1 MSFARAREAE
11 RVAAGFPALVLAAER
26 IAAGVR
32 VGPHG
37 RRRAGSGFSFWQ
49 SRPLSPHEPARRI
62 DWRLSARTGRPFVR
76 ETEWEAAQ
84 TVGLWHATD
93 AGMDWTGDPGRITKR
108 DRAAVLTLALAAL
121 LLRGGERIR
130 LLGSDAP
137 AIGGGARL
145 DAVAHA
151 MAELPAETV
160 PSPERLPRHARAVLI
175 GDWLRPV
182 EDTAALLRGFT
193 ARPVGGVLVQVLDP
207 AEMALAYSGR
217 MRLLAPAGGE
227 ALVIERAE
235 DARERYGARLA
246 AHRAA
251 IEDACRAVG
260 WFYRLHVT
268 DHPAQAALLS
278 LWATLAGEFA

>member
-1 MSFARAREAE
+1 MSVALARDAE
-11 RVAAGFPALVLAAER
+11 RVAAGLPALVLAAER

-32 VGPHG
+32 IGPHG

-93 AGMDWTGDPGRITKR
+93 AGMDWTGDGGRTTKR
-108 DRAAVLTLALAAL
+108 DRAALLTLALAAL
-121 LLRGGERIR
+121 LLRGGERVR

-137 AIGGGARL
+137 PVATRL

-160 PSPERLPRHARAVLI
+160 PLPQRLPRHGRAVLV
-175 GDWLRPV
+175 GDWLGPV
-182 EDTAALLRGFT
+182 EDTAALLRAFA

-207 AEMALAYSGR
+207 AELAFGYSGR
-217 MRLLAPAGGE
+217 VRFSAPAGGE

-235 DARERYGARLA
+235 EARERYGARLA

-251 IEDACRAVG
+251 IEAACRSAG

-268 DHPAQAALLS
+268 DQPAQAALLS

>member
-1 MSFARAREAE
+1 M
-11 RVAAGFPALVLAAER
+11 PALVLAAER

-32 VGPHG
+32 IGPHG

-62 DWRLSARTGRPFVR
+62 DWRLSARAGRPFVR

-93 AGMDWTGDPGRITKR
+93 AGMAWTGDAARTTKR

-121 LLRGGERIR
+121 LLRGGERVR

-137 AIGGGARL
+137 AIGTRL

-160 PSPERLPRHARAVLI
+160 PLPQRLPRHGRAVLI
-175 GDWLRPV
+175 GDWLGPA
-182 EDTAALLRGFT
+182 DATAALLRGFA
-193 ARPVGGVLVQVLDP
+193 ARPVGGVLLQVLDP
-207 AEMALAYSGR
+207 AELAFGYSGR
-217 MRLLAPAGGE
+217 MRFAAPAGGE
-227 ALVIERAE
+227 TLVIERAE
-235 DARERYGARLA
+235 DARESYGARLA

-251 IEDACRAVG
+251 IEDACRSTG

-268 DHPAQAALLS
+268 DQPAQAALLS